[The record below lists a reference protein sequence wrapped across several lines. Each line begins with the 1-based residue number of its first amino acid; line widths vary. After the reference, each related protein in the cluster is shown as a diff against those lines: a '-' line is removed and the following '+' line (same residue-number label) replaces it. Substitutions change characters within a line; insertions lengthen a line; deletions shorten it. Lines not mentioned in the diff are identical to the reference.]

1 MIFHNREGRCLLS
14 KIAQSACRTAINI
27 ASDDIFSDSPFED
40 STIALVTGGS
50 NGFGLELVLKL
61 VSHDIKVIIADL
73 TSPSIQFSSNNKVS
87 FYHCDITDYDQIM
100 SLHRKIRA
108 EHGIVTMLFNN
119 AGITRIAPL
128 EATSDTDIRKVIDVN
143 YIGAYMMI
151 QTFLPDM
158 LECGKGYIINISSI
172 LGVVTPARLTSYG
185 ASKGGL
191 IALHKSMRQNWR
203 HKQESSDQN
212 KNIKML
218 LVCPGKIKTSMFESV
233 KTPSTLIAPDIEP
246 RKLASYIVSAIEHS
260 VTTTITFPYYT
271 NLVPLF
277 KKLSWPYLCIL
288 KRLSGMDAATAI

>member
-1 MIFHNREGRCLLS
+1 MLS
-14 KIAQSACRTAINI
+14 KILQSACKTVINI
-27 ASDDIFSDSPFED
+27 TSQDIFLNSPFED

-61 VSHDIKVIIADL
+61 ANHDIKVIIADL
-73 TSPSIQFSSNNKVS
+73 TPPTIQFPSNDKVS
-87 FYHCDITDYDQIM
+87 FYKCDITDYDQIKR
-100 SLHRKIRA
+100 LHRKIRA

-143 YIGAYMMI
+143 YVGAYMMM

-158 LECGKGYIINISSI
+158 IECGKGYIVNITSI

-191 IALHKSMRQNWR
+191 IALHESMRQNWR
-203 HKQESSDQN
+203 HKQELN
-212 KNIKML
+212 KRNENIKML
-218 LVCPGKIKTSMFESV
+218 LICPGKIKTSMFEDV
-233 KTPSTLIAPDIEP
+233 KTPSKLIAPDIDPE
-246 RKLASYIVSAIEHS
+246 KLASYIISAIEHS
-260 VTTTITFPYYT
+260 MTNTLRFPYYT

-277 KKLSWPYLCIL
+277 KELSWPYLSVL